1 MKVGDLFVALGIK
14 TDESKLKAINTGFSN
29 LRRGLI
35 ETKVAF
41 IGAIWGLD
49 RFISSSVQGIASI
62 DNIAQQ
68 TGLSFQELQKWDM
81 AGQMSN
87 LAIGAGQ
94 TANAIGNLQ
103 KQIALIKM
111 GQGNIAPFQMLGID
125 VMGKNAFE
133 VIKDLRKNI
142 QGLSPDIAT
151 NLISQL
157 GLDPAMISLLKL
169 SNKEFDKLTNQGGL
183 GKGGKSSILQ
193 TGIAIKQLELKIQRL
208 KDQIIVAISP
218 VIQKFINQ
226 FLNWIIKNQS
236 KIRNAIADF
245 IEKVAYFIAI
255 IAEGAGILIKFAENI
270 FGAEK
275 GMKLFGLAVAGLLL
289 SLSPFVAKLAIV
301 ASIMKDFQNWKLGKD
316 NMFGDLYKTIA
327 GIADKLGLLK
337 KTITGAFDFD
347 EKTQKNIDS
356 FSKAMSGLKGSL
368 MLGLAGALLG
378 GKIGGL
384 QGAAI
389 GGGIG
394 LGAGLL
400 NELIDWQKNLLED
413 YGTKRVN
420 GKVVSNEEF
429 KKVQNNTININTQ
442 VNADGN
448 IAPSIL
454 EKHQKKGVLD
464 ALQLNN
470 SGF

>member
-41 IGAIWGLD
+41 LGAVWGLD
-49 RFISSSVQGIASI
+49 KFISSSVQGVASI

-68 TGLSFQELQKWDM
+68 TGLSFQELQKFDM

-103 KQIALIKM
+103 KQIALIRM

-125 VMGKNAFE
+125 VVGKNAFE

-183 GKGGKSSILQ
+183 GKGGRSSILQ
-193 TGIAIKQLELKIQRL
+193 TGFALKQLELKIQRL
-208 KDQIIVAISP
+208 KDQIVVAISP

-236 KIRNAIADF
+236 KIRNALTDF
-245 IEKVAYFIAI
+245 IEKIAYFIAI
-255 IAEGAGILIKFAENI
+255 IAEGVGVLIKFAENI

-289 SLSPFVAKLAIV
+289 SLSPFVAKLAII
-301 ASIMKDFQNWKLGKD
+301 SGIMHDFQNWKLGKD

-368 MLGLAGALLG
+368 MLGLVGAVIG

-394 LGAGLL
+394 LGAGLI
-400 NELIDWQKNLLED
+400 NEFIDWQKELLNDE
-413 YGTKRVN
+413 KLN
-420 GKVVSNEEF
+420 
-429 KKVQNNTININTQ
+429 KKNFNPEKSLNKNQTNNITINTQ
-442 VNADGN
+442 VNTDSN
-448 IAPSIL
+448 IAPSVL

>member
-14 TDESKLKAINTGFSN
+14 TDESKLKAINTGFGN

-35 ETKVAF
+35 ETKIAF
-41 IGAIWGLD
+41 LGAIWGLD
-49 RFISSSVQGIASI
+49 KFISSSVQGVASI

-68 TGLSFQELQKWDM
+68 TGLSFQELQKFDM

-103 KQIALIKM
+103 KQIALIRM

-125 VMGKNAFE
+125 VAGKNAFE

-193 TGIAIKQLELKIQRL
+193 TGFALKQLELKIQRL
-208 KDQIIVAISP
+208 KDQIVVAISP

-236 KIRNAIADF
+236 KIRNVLTDF
-245 IEKVAYFIAI
+245 IEKIAYFIAI
-255 IAEGAGILIKFAENI
+255 IAEGVGVLIKFAENI
-270 FGAEK
+270 FDAEK

-289 SLSPFVAKLAIV
+289 SLSPFVAKLAII
-301 ASIMKDFQNWKLGKD
+301 SGIMHDFQNWKLGKD

-368 MLGLAGALLG
+368 MLGLVGAVIG

-394 LGAGLL
+394 LGAGLI
-400 NELIDWQKNLLED
+400 NEFIDWQKELLNDE
-413 YGTKRVN
+413 KLN
-420 GKVVSNEEF
+420 
-429 KKVQNNTININTQ
+429 KKNFNPEKSLNKSQTNNITINTQ
-442 VNADGN
+442 VNTDSN
-448 IAPSIL
+448 IAPSVL